1 MYYFVHPTNK
11 ETRENTP
18 AVVDWEFAN
27 KEICQAKGFSVGGG
41 SGMSK
46 GLLVLLVFQGDMKV
60 VSFTSNGLVVKELD
74 SQSRGPVFKTTGWL
88 QVRLSLSSSRGRSNE
103 YQEFLGT

>member
-11 ETRENTP
+11 EMRENTP

-46 GLLVLLVFQGDMKV
+46 GWFYWFFRVTERLLLLRNDI
-60 VSFTSNGLVVKELD
+60 
-74 SQSRGPVFKTTGWL
+74 
-88 QVRLSLSSSRGRSNE
+88 
-103 YQEFLGT
+103 

>member
-46 GLLVLLVFQGDMKV
+46 GLLVLFVFQGDRKVALFAKRYLTEACSCQLMLVQCSISIPPENGYDFDFITGLNMKNW
-60 VSFTSNGLVVKELD
+60 TKIG
-74 SQSRGPVFKTTGWL
+74 
-88 QVRLSLSSSRGRSNE
+88 
-103 YQEFLGT
+103 

>member
-46 GLLVLLVFQGDMKV
+46 GLLVLLVFQGDVKV
-60 VSFTSNGLVVKELD
+60 VIV
-74 SQSRGPVFKTTGWL
+74 
-88 QVRLSLSSSRGRSNE
+88 SSRVLNPLEKLTPPSLPLTE
-103 YQEFLGT
+103 KPP